1 MVRRKVPSELEK
13 AEIKLSDLMGR
24 RDVLNVQANVHRQ
37 ERDQL
42 HERKRVLAAEVRT
55 LKDARDAFVR
65 DMRTHKGARNE
76 LQTKAKRLVDL
87 RREFRGKVK
96 ENVTGELA
104 TLRKDFKRIEMEQQ
118 TVPMKLD
125 EENELIENLR
135 ATMRHI
141 RELEKMKGQQDAV
154 TKEVRD
160 LDATIDEL
168 FESADT
174 EHEQVVL
181 LSRKA
186 NDLHDKVTEVIKN
199 IVVLNVESDKK
210 HEEYLEARGKAD
222 EIHQKVVEMRTMVLT
237 TREAQRAEIREARQM
252 LKQHRQDVRRILYD
266 EKKLDEY
273 ADQAVQALLK
283 KGKVEIRG

>member
-1 MVRRKVPSELEK
+1 MVRRKVPSELDK
-13 AEIKLSDLMGR
+13 AEIKLSDLMNR
-24 RDVLNVQANVHRQ
+24 RDSFNEQANVLRQ

-42 HERKRVLAAEVRT
+42 HEQKRSVSAEVRS
-55 LKDARDAFVR
+55 LKGARDAFVR
-65 DMRTHKGARNE
+65 EMRAHKGVRNE
-76 LQTKAKRLVDL
+76 LQDKAKKLVDI
-87 RREFRGKVK
+87 RREFRGKMK

-104 TLRKDFKRIEMEQQ
+104 SLRKDFKRIEMEQQ

-160 LDATIDEL
+160 LDSTIDDL
-168 FESADT
+168 FKDADT
-174 EHEQVVL
+174 EHEQVVH

-186 NDLHDKVTEVIKN
+186 NDLHDKVTELIKN
-199 IVVLNVESDKK
+199 IAILIVESDKK
-210 HEEYLEARGKAD
+210 HEEYLETREKAD
-222 EIHQKVVEMRTMVLT
+222 EIHQKVVEMREKVLT
-237 TREAQRAEIREARQM
+237 TREAQRAEVREVRQY
-252 LKQHRQDVRRILYD
+252 LKQHRLEVRRNLYD
-266 EKKLDEY
+266 EKKLDEF
-273 ADQAVQALLK
+273 ADKAVQALLN